1 MYSRCESEVI
11 QMDEIKKALAD
22 AEYRAETWRRIVEDE
37 MRSRY
42 RTLQIAVLMEAFLI
56 GLLMA
61 KVFL

>member
-1 MYSRCESEVI
+1 
-11 QMDEIKKALAD
+11 MDEIKKALAD
-22 AEYRAETWRRIVEDE
+22 VEYRAETWRRIVEDE

-42 RTLQIAVLMEAFLI
+42 RTLQITVLMEAFLI

>member
-1 MYSRCESEVI
+1 
-11 QMDEIKKALAD
+11 MDEIKKALAD

-42 RTLQIAVLMEAFLI
+42 RILQIMVWVQAFLI

-61 KVFL
+61 RVFL

>member
-1 MYSRCESEVI
+1 
-11 QMDEIKKALAD
+11 MDEIKKALAD

-42 RTLQIAVLMEAFLI
+42 RTLQIAVLMESFLI